1 MHIISNY
8 AYWKAINPFNQCVFF
23 QHEKKSCRFIFLIN
37 QLFFYWYVFLNL
49 VSFYNSSLGDECW
62 ICYSRSF
69 FRFLIRFIMF
79 WKMVLIWEFLVEE
92 KFKIFSRLAP
102 TKFVAWWGWNSEL
115 AFLFR
120 CTCLKPDVY
129 FCSISCYIKTEIEE
143 LYRNNTGA

>member
-1 MHIISNY
+1 MVGNQPSQSMCIFS
-8 AYWKAINPFNQCVFF
+8 AWKKILSIHLFD
-23 QHEKKSCRFIFLIN
+23 KSVI
-37 QLFFYWYVFLNL
+37 FYWYVFLNL
-49 VSFYNSSLGDECW
+49 VSFNNSSLGDECW

-129 FCSISCYIKTEIEE
+129 ICSISCYIKTEIEE